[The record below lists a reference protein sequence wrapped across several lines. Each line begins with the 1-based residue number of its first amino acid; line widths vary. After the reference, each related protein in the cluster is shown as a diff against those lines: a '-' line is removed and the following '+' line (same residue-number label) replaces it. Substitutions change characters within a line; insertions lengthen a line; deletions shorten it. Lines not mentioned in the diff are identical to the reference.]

1 MKILYGVQGT
11 GNGHITRA
19 RSMAAEFALAGV
31 EVDFVFS
38 GRPAS
43 DYFDMDVFGDYRV
56 FDGLSFVAKNGQ
68 LDLLATCQKAR
79 FLTLFKDIRQL
90 NTRGYD
96 LVITDFEPIV
106 AWAAKRQ
113 GTPCLGFGHQ
123 YAFCHNIPR
132 YTGKCLSQWILSNFA
147 PSTTQLGAHW
157 HHFGYPILP
166 PLVHLDEHLHEKK
179 RAPYEK
185 TVLVYLPFENS
196 EEVMEWLEDIPNYRF
211 RLHCKDIDP
220 GVYRNIEVF
229 PFSLSEFQKNL
240 SECESVLCNAGFELN
255 SEALQLGRRILAKPM
270 QGQIEQLSNMIALQ
284 TLGLAQTSEELNA
297 KVIQQWLESSR
308 VVQISYPNV
317 ARAVVRWLQ
326 ADNDTTVDELCAGL
340 WAQTPN
346 TAGIDFTFPVAK
358 KAQPVHRAL
367 KRQRLENCQPR

>member
-19 RSMAAEFALAGV
+19 RSMAAEFALAGI

-38 GRPAS
+38 GRPAA
-43 DYFDMDVFGDYRV
+43 DYFDMGVFGDYKTYE
-56 FDGLSFVAKNGQ
+56 GLSFVAKNGR

-90 NTRGYD
+90 DTRGYD
-96 LVITDFEPIV
+96 LVITDFEPVV

-123 YAFCHNIPR
+123 YAFSHDIPR
-132 YTGKCLSQWILSNFA
+132 YTGKRLSQWILSNFA

-166 PLVHLDEHLHEKK
+166 PLVHLNEMKNTPHEK
-179 RAPYEK
+179 A
-185 TVLVYLPFENS
+185 VLVYLPFENS
-196 EEVMEWLEDIPNYRF
+196 EEVMEWLEEIPDYQF

-220 GVYRNIEVF
+220 GVYRNVEVF

-240 SECESVLCNAGFELN
+240 GECESVLCNAGFELN

-270 QGQIEQLSNMIALQ
+270 QGQIEQLSNMIALD
-284 TLGLAQTSEELNA
+284 TLGLAQTSESLNSH
-297 KVIQQWLESSR
+297 VIQQWLDSSR
-308 VVQISYPNV
+308 VVQVSYPNV
-317 ARAVVRWLQ
+317 PRAVVQWLQ
-326 ADNDTTVDELCAGL
+326 AGNNTSIETLCAEL

-346 TAGIDFTFPVAK
+346 TAGIDFSFPKNSQQTAPHSPSK
-358 KAQPVHRAL
+358 NAWFTGLSA
-367 KRQRLENCQPR
+367 